1 MSSRI
6 ARAVPRVIT
15 TLVVVPATGLL
26 ASGVA
31 DAGETAQAAVAA
43 SVGTT
48 GLVPIVAVALG
59 VGGMVAGVV
68 RGLRGQTKVD
78 PANERINP

>member
-1 MSSRI
+1 ML
-6 ARAVPRVIT
+6 T
-15 TLVVVPATGLL
+15 TLVTVPATGLL

-31 DAGETAQAAVAA
+31 EADAAQAAVAT
-43 SVGTT
+43 VGST
-48 GLVPIVAVALG
+48 GLVPIVAVAIG
-59 VGGMVAGVV
+59 IGGMVAGVV

>member
-1 MSSRI
+1 MSSRT
-6 ARAVPRVIT
+6 ARAGQRVVT
-15 TLVVVPATGLL
+15 TLVAVPATGLL

-31 DAGETAQAAVAA
+31 SAGETAQAAVAT
-43 SVGTT
+43 VGTT